1 MRSRL
6 VFPNKKSPIP
16 LLKVRTTKSLKKE
29 EKDSQCGPLCPHL
42 SESNQDLFQ
51 RVCKKSTQALYS
63 STFTYRNLHISKEV
77 LKVALWTLLKS
88 YWAIIM
94 VLTYKYVT
102 RSFQLRTLC
111 NLGRVICN
119 KLLCVLPRKCYSE
132 RRFRYSASFC
142 KTYRVSKMK
151 NSWKKGYVFFN
162 FY

>member
-1 MRSRL
+1 M
-6 VFPNKKSPIP
+6 
-16 LLKVRTTKSLKKE
+16 LKVRTTKSLKKE

-63 STFTYRNLHISKEV
+63 STFTYRKKLFKI
-77 LKVALWTLLKS
+77 ALGTLLKS
-88 YWAIIM
+88 YSAIIM

-142 KTYRVSKMK
+142 KTYRVSKIK
-151 NSWKKGYVFFN
+151 NSCKKGYIFLNFLLRLN
-162 FY
+162 FYQQLCMK